1 MNDKEVVRD
10 TFWRHLDVVK
20 LLNAFNIVFF
30 MDNTYKTN
38 KYRLPLFEIVGVT
51 CTGLTFSA
59 AFACME
65 VGREKTLCGHLKDM
79 SRYGCIVRST
89 HGLPYA
95 YELARYA
102 LGTIPHQAIHL
113 YWTRLSFN
121 DLGSTNLNEEF
132 SVQQEFDVI
141 TKCLKEVDIANNI
154 TIKNKLCEIA
164 FSDLTFTCP
173 PVDKVKS
180 KGSQKGHAGKF
191 ARSMKCH
198 PSFFEHVD
206 ALRSQHD
213 SSSSWKSPGT
223 SSQQSAHKR
232 KILMLDQFHG
242 NLHPYISDI
251 VDVGSDGHCGYR
263 AVATL
268 LSIGEDS
275 WPLVYNDLH
284 KEL

>member
-1 MNDKEVVRD
+1 MQHNEIKASFE
-10 TFWRHLDVVK
+10 H
-20 LLNAFNIVFF
+20 NIH
-30 MDNTYKTN
+30 
-38 KYRLPLFEIVGVT
+38 IVGH
-51 CTGLTFSA
+51 TFNVQLYKRLRGFVSRYTLNHIA
-59 AFACME
+59 NE
-65 VGREKTLCGHLKDM
+65 VHRMQFIGVDM